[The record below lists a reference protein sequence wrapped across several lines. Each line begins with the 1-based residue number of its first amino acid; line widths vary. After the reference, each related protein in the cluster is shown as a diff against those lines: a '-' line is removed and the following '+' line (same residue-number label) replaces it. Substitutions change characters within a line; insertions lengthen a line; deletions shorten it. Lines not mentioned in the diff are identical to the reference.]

1 MQALGCAGKEW
12 TGLFSVVAHGD
23 HEVEGL
29 PEKLVDAF
37 RTMMG
42 DVDSDLRHGID
53 RQRIDCTRMR
63 ASAVGLVCRTCE
75 VAEQPFCHLAATGI
89 SGAKDENCFH
99 PNLLRDCRLDLDV
112 RDFAG
117 KILPL
122 KVQRDVDESDHH
134 RYLDE
139 RTDDG
144 SKRRS

>member
-42 DVDSDLRHGID
+42 DVDS
-53 RQRIDCTRMR
+53 
-63 ASAVGLVCRTCE
+63 
-75 VAEQPFCHLAATGI
+75 AATGI